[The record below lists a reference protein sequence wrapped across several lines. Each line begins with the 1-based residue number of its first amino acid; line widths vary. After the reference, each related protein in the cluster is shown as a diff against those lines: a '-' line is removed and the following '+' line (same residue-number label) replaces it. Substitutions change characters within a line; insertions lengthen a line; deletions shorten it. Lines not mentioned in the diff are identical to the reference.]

1 MSCEIY
7 VTFSTPDLFLRNA
20 KMLDELDT
28 ALGFVISCC
37 GHNSSLLC
45 QILKTEYKWSLR
57 WYYSVS
63 FGNLIQWNNLT
74 NEQYFSLSSCMHGWS
89 SICKDVESSF
99 LPHIRSL
106 LWSVVKEVRNKEIVF
121 LQAIK
126 RARSRFLKD
135 TNYDPESND
144 ARNILSRCRLKL
156 PDFLQIIYQMV
167 PDPWDFLFKCY
178 FNNPCYCKMHSEPV
192 KWRAW

>member
-1 MSCEIY
+1 
-7 VTFSTPDLFLRNA
+7 
-20 KMLDELDT
+20 
-28 ALGFVISCC
+28 
-37 GHNSSLLC
+37 
-45 QILKTEYKWSLR
+45 
-57 WYYSVS
+57 
-63 FGNLIQWNNLT
+63 
-74 NEQYFSLSSCMHGWS
+74 MHGWNLN
-89 SICKDVESSF
+89 CKDVESSC

-156 PDFLQIIYQMV
+156 RDFLQIIYQMV

-178 FNNPCYCKMHSEPV
+178 FNNPCYCKMYKMYNDPS
-192 KWRAW
+192 KTLN